1 MEARMMQK
9 PDQQH
14 FQLSLRIR
22 HPSMDPADLSRELEI
37 EPVHS
42 FRVGDPRASRTG
54 LATASVH
61 TESYWLAMLNP
72 DEWPADMSFPGH
84 TQSQVVE
91 ERLEAAATK
100 TLGRALSLS
109 TTRFFAAHAKTL
121 RRIRSEGGQIS
132 LLVAIYPGEVSG
144 FSLATEV
151 SQVFGELGITVEFDL
166 TNA

>member
-1 MEARMMQK
+1 MEARMRQK
-9 PDQQH
+9 PDQRH
-14 FQLSLRIR
+14 FQLSLRVR

-42 FRVGDPRASRTG
+42 FRVGDARVSRTG

-61 TESYWLAMLNP
+61 AESYWLGMLNP
-72 DEWPADMSFPGH
+72 DEWPADISFPGH

-100 TLGRALSLS
+100 TLSRALSLS
-109 TTRFFAAHAKTL
+109 ATQFFAARAKTL
-121 RRIRSEGGQIS
+121 RRIQSEGGQIT
-132 LLVAIYPGEVSG
+132 LLVAIFPGEVSG